1 MKAALAMERSR
12 LTIVETAMTG
22 SGSVAWRMPRK
33 KPIARMANPLVMV
46 FARLKSLH
54 LQHTGEWVD
63 AHASRGCR
71 SGLFAVAQNAHEF
84 GGRMREARASAR
96 DKVDVAGAALPPPPP
111 LFHPAMLAFPPLA
124 HARERYRA
132 PL

>member
-1 MKAALAMERSR
+1 MKAALAMGSLR
-12 LTIVETAMTG
+12 LTIVETAMAWA
-22 SGSVAWRMPRK
+22 GSVAWRMPRK

-96 DKVDVAGAALPPPPP
+96 DKVDVAGAARPAPP
-111 LFHPAMLAFPPLA
+111 LFLSPCPLA
-124 HARERYRA
+124 
-132 PL
+132 

>member
-1 MKAALAMERSR
+1 
-12 LTIVETAMTG
+12 MTW
-22 SGSVAWRMPRK
+22 SGSVEWRMPRK

-96 DKVDVAGAALPPPPP
+96 DKVDVAGDALVPPPSLFSSTTPDFPPPAPASGAGGAHPP
-111 LFHPAMLAFPPLA
+111 LPQA
-124 HARERYRA
+124 
-132 PL
+132 